1 MKRKLW
7 LLTPAL
13 LLATACSDAGAS
25 GVMPGVSALVFVKRA
40 FITADGSHDVNGGSN
55 QTIDYLRYQPGG
67 GVFVLTPPTPDG
79 ELRNL
84 TAAFTGVDVNGIDL
98 SFDALRV
105 VFSMRR
111 EGDTHYH
118 IYLANIDGSGDVRQ
132 LTFGEADDVKPIFV
146 PGDRIAFV
154 SNQPYTVMGTRADEY
169 NHSRVV
175 SQLVTISE
183 ASGDADRRVCSQNL
197 SHSADPFL
205 LSDGRI
211 AFSRWEHL
219 GPVNDVKLFAMNPD
233 CSQMLAIAGQ
243 HDKPGNSLVQ
253 VSEIGEGRF
262 VGIVT
267 SRERTI
273 QAGAVYEID
282 ARNLTGGT
290 VQFPYDEEHA
300 TYTALTPLVPVDEES
315 PATGVG
321 RYRHPRA
328 IPGSGNYVV
337 SWSSGDVNDRNE
349 LAATAPNFG
358 IYMYDPGTAERTLVY
373 DDPNFWDVYATPVAA
388 RDAPPVR
395 MPIVAA
401 SDGSDYTA
409 ATIGSID
416 ITKTSLDETV
426 RTIGGAWLDGFTLA
440 DALKQAVAVRVIEGF
455 SSEIG
460 PVGQF
465 GLTMHEGAAILG
477 EAPIYTDGSWIAK
490 VPPFLPLH
498 VQPIDRFGMSIRN
511 QLTWIQAMPGEDRRC
526 GGCHEDRTETILP
539 RSGTQTVAQQQ
550 GDAQI
555 PNLAGNISAR
565 TELPWIGSTST
576 RNVQDVFDDWCV
588 SCHGGQAGVDP
599 FAGQTYTV
607 AVTSRDGLTTTNY
620 EIPVLDLSSTTMM
633 VAYEDEVVA
642 YPRSYVSLLYPSAMM
657 GDTEVVGGV
666 TPVEWVIPGAARESA
681 LVRAVNV
688 NASDDANAWAWPTTE
703 HHTGANA
710 IDPAMPRSDR
720 MILIQMVD
728 LGGQYWSRRN
738 VEGADY
744 WQSITY

>member
-1 MKRKLW
+1 MTRKLW
-7 LLTPAL
+7 LSIPAL
-13 LLATACSDAGAS
+13 LLAAACSDGTGS
-25 GVMPGVSALVFVKRA
+25 GVMPGVSALLFVKRA
-40 FITADGSHDVNGGSN
+40 YIAPDGSHDVNGGSN

-67 GVFVLTPPTPDG
+67 GLYVLTPPTPDG

-84 TAAFTGVDVNGIDL
+84 TEDFTGVDVNGVDL
-98 SFDALRV
+98 SFDATQA

-111 EGDTHYH
+111 DGDSRYH
-118 IYLANIDGSGDVRQ
+118 IYIANIDGSGDVRQ
-132 LTFGEADDVKPIFV
+132 LTFGDADDVKPIFV

-154 SNQPYTVMGTRADEY
+154 SNQPYTALGTRADEY

-183 ASGDADRRVCSQNL
+183 ANGDADRRVCSHNL

-219 GPVNDVKLFAMNPD
+219 GPVNDVKLFATNPD
-233 CSQMLAIAGQ
+233 CSQMIALGGQ

-253 VSEIGEGRF
+253 MSEVSTGQF

-273 QAGAVYEID
+273 QAGAIYRMDI
-282 ARNLTGGT
+282 RNTRGGT
-290 VQFPYDEEHA
+290 AQLPYDEENA
-300 TYTALTPLVPVDEES
+300 TFTALTPRVPTDERA

-321 RYRHPRA
+321 RYRLPRI
-328 IPGSGNYVV
+328 IPGTNRYVV
-337 SWSSGDVNDRNE
+337 SWSDGDVNDRNE
-349 LAATAPNFG
+349 LAETAPNFG
-358 IYMYDPGTAERTLVY
+358 IYMYEPSGERRTLVY
-373 DDPNFWDVYATPVAA
+373 DDPSFWDLYATPVAA
-388 RDAPPVR
+388 RTAPPVR
-395 MPIVAA
+395 SGIVEP
-401 SDGSDYTA
+401 SDGSSYEP
-409 ATIGSID
+409 ATIGSVDVTI
-416 ITKTSLDETV
+416 TSLEENV
-426 RTIGGAWLDGFTLA
+426 MAVGDGPLNGLTLGE
-440 DALKQAVAVRVIEGF
+440 ALQQAVAVRIIEGF

-477 EAPIYTDGSWIAK
+477 EATVYADGSWAAD
-490 VPPFLPLH
+490 VPPFLPYHL
-498 VQPIDRFGMSIRN
+498 QPIDRFGMSIRN

-526 GGCHEDRTETILP
+526 GGCHEDRTNTVLP
-539 RSGTQTVAQQQ
+539 RNGATTVAQVNGPQ
-550 GDAQI
+550 DFLVPI
-555 PNLAGNISAR
+555 NER
-565 TELPWIGSTST
+565 TELPWVGSTST

-588 SCHGGQAGVDP
+588 SCHDGGANDV
-599 FAGQTYTV
+599 FAGMTYTV
-607 AVTSRDGLTTTNY
+607 EVTSMDGTTTNTY
-620 EIPVLDLSSTTMM
+620 EIPILDLRADTIM
-633 VAYEDEVVA
+633 VEYEDEVVA

-657 GDTEVVGGV
+657 GDTEVVGEV
-666 TPVEWVIPGAARESA
+666 QPIEWVIPGAARESA
-681 LVRAVNV
+681 LIRAVNI
-688 NASDDANAWAWPTTE
+688 NASDDPAVWAWPTTE

-720 MILIQMVD
+720 MILIQMAD

-744 WQSITY
+744 WGTVEY